1 MTTVSP
7 YIAPK
12 VRERVFVT
20 PAMVDEYWKCF
31 VNRRAYLVQRHTPGD
46 NGKFSYYAPK
56 DKQTKEKLSLTRR
69 DVELHLAGLKTISM
83 YAIEPKQS
91 TCKWIAIDADYDSDR
106 VFADLAK
113 LKYDLAEVGVQAIF
127 EHSRRG
133 GHLWI
138 LAAEP
143 LPAALCRTF
152 VYNLAL
158 RLDVP
163 IKGHMHEVEGIEV
176 FPRQNR
182 LEEGY
187 FGNAIRGPLGVHRAT
202 NKRYWFDAAPG
213 DLASQFEMLRKVKR
227 LTLAQLE
234 ELTYGMTPV
243 EENDPQSQTPT
254 PKLFVPYTS
263 PFGDRRAF
271 NVLEHV
277 SVRRTD
283 SRNHWAQCPSCAR
296 AGRDRGRDN
305 LAVKRAEPT
314 KYKCWAGCT
323 KDDIRIACGYA
334 SSRRQSA

>member
-7 YIAPK
+7 YIAPRI
-12 VRERVFVT
+12 RERVYVT
-20 PAMVDEYWKCF
+20 PAMVDEYWKWF
-31 VNRRAYLVQRHTPGD
+31 VNRRAYLVQRHTPAD
-46 NGKFSYYAPK
+46 NGKFSYYAPR
-56 DKQTKEKLSLTRR
+56 DKRTQEKLSLTRG
-69 DVELHLAGLKTISM
+69 DVELHLAGKKTISL
-83 YAIEPKQS
+83 YAIEPVQS

-138 LAAEP
+138 LAAEA
-143 LPAALCRTF
+143 LPASLCRTF

-163 IKGHMHEVEGIEV
+163 IKGHMREVEGIEV

-202 NKRYWFDAAPG
+202 DKRYWFDAASG
-213 DLASQFEMLRKVKR
+213 DLVAQFEMLRKVRR
-227 LTLAQLE
+227 LTLAELE
-234 ELTYGMTPV
+234 KLTHGMTPV
-243 EENDPQSQTPT
+243 EENAGPSITPSPQP
-254 PKLFVPYTS
+254 FVPYPS
-263 PFGDRRAF
+263 SFGDRRGF
-271 NVLEHV
+271 NILEQV
-277 SVRRTD
+277 TIRRTD
-283 SRNHWAQCPSCAR
+283 PRNHWAQCPSCAR

-305 LAVKRAEPT
+305 LAVKRTEPT

-323 KDDIRIACGYA
+323 KDDIRTALGFGP
-334 SSRRQSA
+334 SRQRSA